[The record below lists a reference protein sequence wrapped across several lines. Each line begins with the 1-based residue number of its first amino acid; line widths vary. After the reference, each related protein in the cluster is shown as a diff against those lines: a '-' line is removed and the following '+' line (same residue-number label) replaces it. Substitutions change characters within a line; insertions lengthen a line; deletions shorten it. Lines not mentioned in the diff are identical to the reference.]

1 MAFAYLVA
9 RSDISNT
16 KVSVT
21 SVTQLAIVAVA
32 QLILVLPVILV
43 CFYQVSL
50 DYAQNNVQRELSNLK
65 ILNLDFAKSVTQVA
79 ILVNKMLSSAHHVL
93 GNKSAAKTYS

>member
-1 MAFAYLVA
+1 M
-9 RSDISNT
+9 
-16 KVSVT
+16 SVT

-79 ILVNKMLSSAHHVL
+79 ILVNKMLSSAHHAL

>member
-1 MAFAYLVA
+1 M
-9 RSDISNT
+9 
-16 KVSVT
+16 SVT

-43 CFYQVSL
+43 CFCQVIL